1 MITVFKKKNIPYE
14 LILLN
19 DIYFNKYTVERLDSY
34 AKDVVASIDSSELID
49 NYTMKARFDGTVMNT
64 DKLSSGCKT
73 VLNIMYNTD
82 KVFDLRECGENALDM
97 IYSLDDGNVYC
108 EYPMISF
115 AMKEVKVFDSKGER
129 VICDYDEL
137 KEWWQDEN

>member
-1 MITVFKKKNIPYE
+1 MITVFKKKKTPYDV
-14 LILLN
+14 ILLN
-19 DIYFNKYTVERLDSY
+19 DIYFNKFTVERLDGR
-34 AKDVVASIDSSELID
+34 AKDVVALIDGSELID
-49 NYTMKARFDGTVMNT
+49 NYTMKARFDGAVMNT

-82 KVFDLRECGENALDM
+82 KVFDIRECGDNALDM
-97 IYSLDDGNVYC
+97 IYSLNDGKVYC

-115 AMKEVKVFDSKGER
+115 DMKEVKVFDSKGER